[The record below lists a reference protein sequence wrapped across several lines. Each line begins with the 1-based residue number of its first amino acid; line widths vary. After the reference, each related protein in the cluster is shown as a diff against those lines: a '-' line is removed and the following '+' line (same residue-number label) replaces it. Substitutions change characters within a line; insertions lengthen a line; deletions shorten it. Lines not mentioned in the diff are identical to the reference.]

1 VRDAVRYLEQA
12 EAIEGNITMS
22 LRVFA
27 RAVCSSSSMP
37 SSLLRVSS
45 SHLFSTSSATQQPSS
60 SQLRRRRRRG
70 SKATDNNYDNQS
82 NNKLIPDD
90 PSISSSIDTSSTLF
104 SPKDSK
110 GNLLNSQEYLQLAS
124 LSPWVPCPDMVIKR
138 VFEIANANT
147 NDKHVDLGCGDGRL
161 NFAAISTFGLKNSL
175 GIDIDVNILEK
186 CYERLGKRYVPGRF
200 GTTSSS
206 IGHNDQESISSEA
219 DKLDF
224 VQADLIRVIE
234 RQKTKYKEQL
244 LSFQGNTLSISK
256 KGEVEKVED
265 WSKEDEIT
273 QQISQSTII
282 TMYFVDE
289 ALQQIQPYLASVVGG
304 RTDVC
309 VITIGYEMKGWE
321 PSWVERVLGLTIFK
335 YDMINVAN
343 DPVEWST
350 TVVGNTKEYEVKKD
364 DNSSDQPHLD
374 TYTDVDEPPEL
385 SAYLQQK
392 REQDIEE
399 LNNGL
404 RIHHDEALN
413 DFTQSKTLQQAQSS
427 VTTDSSSMLYEGT
440 DYEEDDDWDF
450 DEDENPE
457 ELLKQ
462 AQQIMAEQRSGGR
475 PKGMRAG
482 LDENEKSKKKSTEAK
497 KKPVWKKP

>member
-1 VRDAVRYLEQA
+1 
-12 EAIEGNITMS
+12 M

-27 RAVCSSSSMP
+27 RAICRSSSSMP

-45 SHLFSTSSATQQPSS
+45 SHLFSTSPSVSSIQQQPSS
-60 SQLRRRRRRG
+60 SLRRRRRRG
-70 SKATDNNYDNQS
+70 SKATDNNNDNQS

-90 PSISSSIDTSSTLF
+90 PSISSIDSSSTVF

-161 NFAAISTFGLKNSL
+161 NFAAISTFKLRNSL

-186 CYERLGKRYVPGRF
+186 CYERLGKRYVPSRF
-200 GTTSSS
+200 GRSS
-206 IGHNDQESISSEA
+206 IGNNEEENTSSEA

-224 VQADLIRVIE
+224 VQADLMRVIE
-234 RQKTKYKEQL
+234 RQKTKYKEL
-244 LSFQGNTLSISK
+244 LSSREDTLSTSK
-256 KGEVEKVED
+256 KDDEEGED
-265 WSKEDEIT
+265 WSKEDNIT

-321 PSWVERVLGLTIFK
+321 PAWVERVLGLTIFK

-350 TVVGNTKEYEVKKD
+350 TAVGNTEEYEVTKKD
-364 DNSSDQPHLD
+364 DNSDHQQAHLD
-374 TYTDVDEPPEL
+374 TYTDVDESPEL
-385 SAYLQQK
+385 AAYLQKK
-392 REQDIEE
+392 RQQDIEE
-399 LNNGL
+399 LDNGL
-404 RIHHDEALN
+404 RIHHDDALN
-413 DFTQSKTLQQAQSS
+413 DFTQSRSLQQAQSS
-427 VTTDSSSMLYEGT
+427 VTADSSSILYEGT
-440 DYEEDDDWDF
+440 DDEEDDDWDF

-457 ELLKQ
+457 ELLKE
-462 AQQIMAEQRSGGR
+462 AQQKMLEQRSGGR

-482 LDENEKSKKKSTEAK
+482 LDETEKTKKKSKKA
-497 KKPVWKKP
+497 VWKKP

>member
-1 VRDAVRYLEQA
+1 
-12 EAIEGNITMS
+12 MS

-27 RAVCSSSSMP
+27 RAVCRSSPSMP

-45 SHLFSTSSATQQPSS
+45 SHLFSTTSSASSSTTQQPSS
-60 SQLRRRRRRG
+60 QIRRRRRRG
-70 SKATDNNYDNQS
+70 SKATDNTYDNQS
-82 NNKLIPDD
+82 NNTLIPDD
-90 PSISSSIDTSSTLF
+90 PSISSSNSTLF

-138 VFEIANANT
+138 VFEIANANS

-161 NFAAISTFGLKNSL
+161 NFAAISTFGLNNSL

-200 GTTSSS
+200 GSNSS
-206 IGHNDQESISSEA
+206 IGHDNQESISSEA

-244 LSFQGNTLSISK
+244 SSQDTLSTSEK
-256 KGEVEKVED
+256 VEVEKVED

-273 QQISQSTII
+273 QKISQSTII

-304 RTDVC
+304 RRDVC

-321 PSWVERVLGLTIFK
+321 PAWVERVLGLTIFK

-374 TYTDVDEPPEL
+374 TYTDVDESPEL
-385 SAYLQQK
+385 TAYLQKK

-413 DFTQSKTLQQAQSS
+413 DFTQSRSLQQAQSS
-427 VTTDSSSMLYEGT
+427 VTTDSSSILYN
-440 DYEEDDDWDF
+440 DDEEDDDWDF

-482 LDENEKSKKKSTEAK
+482 LDEKEKSKKKSTEAK
-497 KKPVWKKP
+497 KNPVWKNHDRE

>member
-1 VRDAVRYLEQA
+1 
-12 EAIEGNITMS
+12 
-22 LRVFA
+22 
-27 RAVCSSSSMP
+27 MP

-45 SHLFSTSSATQQPSS
+45 SHLFSTSSSASSIQQKPSV

-70 SKATDNNYDNQS
+70 SKATDNNNNNQS
-82 NNKLIPDD
+82 NNTLIPDD
-90 PSISSSIDTSSTLF
+90 PSISSIDSTLF

-161 NFAAISTFGLKNSL
+161 NFAAISTFQLKNSL

-186 CYERLGKRYVPGRF
+186 CYERLGKRYVPSRF
-200 GTTSSS
+200 GRSS
-206 IGHNDQESISSEA
+206 IGNNEEENTSSEA

-234 RQKTKYKEQL
+234 RQKTKYKEE
-244 LSFQGNTLSISK
+244 LSSQEDTLSTSK
-256 KGEVEKVED
+256 KDDEEGED
-265 WSKEDEIT
+265 WSKEDNIT

-321 PSWVERVLGLTIFK
+321 PAWVERVLGLTIFK

-350 TVVGNTKEYEVKKD
+350 TAVGNTEEYEVTKKD
-364 DNSSDQPHLD
+364 DNSDHLD
-374 TYTDVDEPPEL
+374 TYTDVDESPEL
-385 SAYLQQK
+385 SAYLQNK

-404 RIHHDEALN
+404 RIHHDDALN
-413 DFTQSKTLQQAQSS
+413 DFTQSRSLQQAQSS
-427 VTTDSSSMLYEGT
+427 VTADSSSILYDGT
-440 DYEEDDDWDF
+440 DDEEDDDWDF

-457 ELLKQ
+457 ELLKE
-462 AQQIMAEQRSGGR
+462 AQQKMLEQRSGGR

-482 LDENEKSKKKSTEAK
+482 LDKTEETKKKSKKA
-497 KKPVWKKP
+497 VWKKP

>member
-1 VRDAVRYLEQA
+1 
-12 EAIEGNITMS
+12 
-22 LRVFA
+22 
-27 RAVCSSSSMP
+27 MP

-45 SHLFSTSSATQQPSS
+45 SHLFSTSSPVSSTQQLSS

-70 SKATDNNYDNQS
+70 SKATDHTDNQS

-90 PSISSSIDTSSTLF
+90 PSISSIDSSSTLF

-161 NFAAISTFGLKNSL
+161 NFAAISTFKLNNSL

-186 CYERLGKRYVPGRF
+186 CYERLGKRYVPNRF
-200 GTTSSS
+200 STTSSS
-206 IGHNDQESISSEA
+206 IGHDNQESISSEA

-234 RQKTKYKEQL
+234 RQRTKYK
-244 LSFQGNTLSISK
+244 LSSQDNTLSTPEK
-256 KGEVEKVED
+256 EVKEAED

-273 QQISQSTII
+273 QKISQSTII

-350 TVVGNTKEYEVKKD
+350 AAVGNTKEYEVKKD
-364 DNSSDQPHLD
+364 GNSSDQPHLD
-374 TYTDVDEPPEL
+374 TYTDVDESPEL
-385 SAYLQQK
+385 TAYLQKK
-392 REQDIEE
+392 REQDTEE

-427 VTTDSSSMLYEGT
+427 VTNSPSILYE
-440 DYEEDDDWDF
+440 DEEDDDWDF

-482 LDENEKSKKKSTEAK
+482 LDEKSKKKSTEAK
-497 KKPVWKKP
+497 KKPMWKKP

>member
-1 VRDAVRYLEQA
+1 
-12 EAIEGNITMS
+12 
-22 LRVFA
+22 
-27 RAVCSSSSMP
+27 
-37 SSLLRVSS
+37 LRVSS
-45 SHLFSTSSATQQPSS
+45 SHLFSTSSPVSTQRQQPSS

-70 SKATDNNYDNQS
+70 SKATDNS
-82 NNKLIPDD
+82 NDKQINNDTLIPDD
-90 PSISSSIDTSSTLF
+90 PSISPIDTSSTLF

-138 VFEIANANT
+138 VFEIANANS

-161 NFAAISTFGLKNSL
+161 NFAAISTFKLKNSL

-186 CYERLGKRYVPGRF
+186 CYERLGKRYVPNRF
-200 GTTSSS
+200 GSNSSS
-206 IGHNDQESISSEA
+206 IGHNNQESISSEA

-244 LSFQGNTLSISK
+244 SSQDTLSTSEK
-256 KGEVEKVED
+256 VEVEKVED

-273 QQISQSTII
+273 QKISQSTII

-304 RTDVC
+304 RRDVC

-321 PSWVERVLGLTIFK
+321 PAWVERVLGLTIFK

-350 TVVGNTKEYEVKKD
+350 TAASNTEEYEVKKV
-364 DNSSDQPHLD
+364 DNHQHVAHLD
-374 TYTDVDEPPEL
+374 TYTDVDESPEL
-385 SAYLQQK
+385 TAYLQKK

-413 DFTQSKTLQQAQSS
+413 DFTQSRSLQQAQSS
-427 VTTDSSSMLYEGT
+427 VTNSPSILYEGT
-440 DYEEDDDWDF
+440 DDEEDDDWDF

-482 LDENEKSKKKSTEAK
+482 LDEKEKPKKKSTEAK
-497 KKPVWKKP
+497 KKPMWKKP